1 MKSIKNVIIFGG
13 LFACTLFGSCVD
25 AELESVVEYKNHYK
39 TLDDANS
46 AILGLY
52 GKFMGLAE
60 QTIVLG
66 ELRADLMDVTDN
78 ASIELQETMLIL
90 LLREINMRCDE
101 LLFRHSEL

>member
-46 AILGLY
+46 AIL
-52 GKFMGLAE
+52 
-60 QTIVLG
+60 
-66 ELRADLMDVTDN
+66 
-78 ASIELQETMLIL
+78 
-90 LLREINMRCDE
+90 
-101 LLFRHSEL
+101 